1 MSSRPL
7 PPEIKAANRARALEL
22 VAERGDRPMTPEF
35 AAAMR
40 TVFLPAYRQVL
51 EEQSGVPSRRR
62 VKHSHHSTWP

>member
-1 MSSRPL
+1 MNTKNTRPI

-51 EEQSGVPSRRR
+51 ADEDQGGAA
-62 VKHSHHSTWP
+62 

>member
-1 MSSRPL
+1 MSPHPPI

-51 EEQSGVPSRRR
+51 ADEAQDAGGSP
-62 VKHSHHSTWP
+62 TA

>member
-1 MSSRPL
+1 MNTNPTRPI

-35 AAAMR
+35 AAVMR

-51 EEQSGVPSRRR
+51 ADEAQGGAA
-62 VKHSHHSTWP
+62 

>member
-1 MSSRPL
+1 MADENRRRPL

-51 EEQSGVPSRRR
+51 ADEAAARRDDD
-62 VKHSHHSTWP
+62 TA